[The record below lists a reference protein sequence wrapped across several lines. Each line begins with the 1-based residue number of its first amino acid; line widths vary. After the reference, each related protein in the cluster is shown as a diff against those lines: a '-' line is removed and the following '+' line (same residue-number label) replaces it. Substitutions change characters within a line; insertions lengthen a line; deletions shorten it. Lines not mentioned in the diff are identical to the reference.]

1 MEVQNTLVVKLGG
14 GAGLDLSAAV
24 NDLATIARERPL
36 IIVHGVS
43 ERMAQLCDER
53 GIPVEMLTSPTGHSS
68 RYTPPAVRDVF
79 VEAAG
84 QINTEIVDGL
94 REQGISATG
103 LTDVP
108 VIHGERKDA
117 IRSVVHGRMRV
128 VRDDYTGSITTVSNQ
143 PILDVLAQAEV
154 AVIPPLAWSDD
165 GLLNIDGDRAA
176 AAVAGAVSAAELVIL
191 SNVRGLYRNFGDEN
205 SFVRGVSGS
214 QLEQAMG
221 WAQGRMKRKI
231 LSAQEALNN
240 GLSRVVIGDGR
251 VATPVS
257 LALNGEGTV
266 FSA

>member
-14 GAGLDLSAAV
+14 GAGLDMSAAV

-36 IIVHGVS
+36 VVVHGVS
-43 ERMAQLCDER
+43 ERMAQLCEER

-84 QINTEIVDGL
+84 QINAEIVNGL
-94 REQGISATG
+94 REQGITATG
-103 LTDVP
+103 LTDVA
-108 VIHGERKDA
+108 VINGERKDA
-117 IRSVVHGRMRV
+117 IRSIVNGRMRV
-128 VRDDYTGSITTVSNQ
+128 VRDDYTGSITTVNNQ
-143 PILDVLAQAEV
+143 PVLDVLARGEV
-154 AVIPPLAWSDD
+154 VVIPPLAWSED

-176 AAVAGAVSAAELVIL
+176 AAVAGAINASELVIL

-205 SFVRGVSGS
+205 SFVRGVSVA
-214 QLEQAMG
+214 QLEQAMD

-231 LSAQEALNN
+231 LSAQEALGN
-240 GLSRVVIGDGR
+240 GLTRVVIGDGR
-251 VATPVS
+251 VNMPVS

-266 FSA
+266 FTA